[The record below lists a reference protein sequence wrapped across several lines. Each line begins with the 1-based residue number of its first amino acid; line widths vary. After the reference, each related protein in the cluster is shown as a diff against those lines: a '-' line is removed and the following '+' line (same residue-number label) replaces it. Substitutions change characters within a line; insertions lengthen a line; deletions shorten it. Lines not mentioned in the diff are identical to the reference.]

1 MHLVELGEAM
11 DNDEHFCGA
20 EGGGKM
26 ALASPSRLSSPASPS
41 VLASDLGEQTNSV
54 KEKVIGK
61 FSFKDR
67 IFICCQL
74 SCPFV
79 LLL

>member
-26 ALASPSRLSSPASPS
+26 ALASPS
-41 VLASDLGEQTNSV
+41 
-54 KEKVIGK
+54 
-61 FSFKDR
+61 
-67 IFICCQL
+67 
-74 SCPFV
+74 
-79 LLL
+79 